1 MRRPTIFLMLAVVAA
16 FSAAVVV
23 FSALKSR
30 EAQIRN
36 ARAQSV
42 NLVVAARYIPIGS
55 KIEPD
60 AVKLARWSRESEP
73 EGAVADPAAVV
84 GSYAKSSFVGGEPI
98 VRKKLFNA
106 EETSGVMPLIIPPGM
121 RAMSVP
127 VDEVSDIAGFIQP
140 HTRVDVLVAIS
151 GGGPDEKPFSKI
163 VLQDVEVLAI
173 AQQVEQAGDKPQV
186 VKVVT
191 LLVTPHEA
199 EKLGLA
205 SREGTLR
212 LAMRNYADNRRVATP
227 GSDIADLLGWTDSR
241 LGLNSQV
248 ATVARR
254 APRVHGAPAFSIE
267 IMRDGKSS
275 ETVSFV
281 SGAMAPKA
289 SPAGRTEAPSSAN
302 RAPEKMP
309 ARADRPMAPVARGA
323 KYSSASQ
330 ASYLPAANT
339 INPSEGSVK

>member
-16 FSAAVVV
+16 FLAAVVV

-36 ARAQSV
+36 ATAQSV
-42 NLVVAARYIPIGS
+42 NLVVAARDIPIGS

-60 AVKLARWSRESEP
+60 ALRLVRWSRESEP
-73 EGAVADPAAVV
+73 EGAFTDPAAVV
-84 GSYAKSSFVGGEPI
+84 GSYAESSFVGGEPI
-98 VRKKLFNA
+98 VKKKLFNA

-140 HTRVDVLVAIS
+140 RTRVDVLVAVS
-151 GGGPDEKPFSKI
+151 GNGPDEKPFSKI
-163 VLQDVEVLAI
+163 VLQDIEVLAI
-173 AQQVEQAGDKPQV
+173 AQQVEQAGDKPQI

-212 LAMRNYADNRRVATP
+212 LAMRNYTDNRRVATP
-227 GSDIADLLGWTDSR
+227 GSDIADLLGWTDAR
-241 LGLNSQV
+241 PGLNSQT
-248 ATVARR
+248 AIAARR
-254 APRVHGAPAFSIE
+254 VPGVHGTPAFSIE

-281 SGAMAPKA
+281 SGATAPK
-289 SPAGRTEAPSSAN
+289 R
-302 RAPEKMP
+302 MP
-309 ARADRPMAPVARGA
+309 ARTDRPMAPVARGA

-330 ASYLPAANT
+330 ASYLPAAKT